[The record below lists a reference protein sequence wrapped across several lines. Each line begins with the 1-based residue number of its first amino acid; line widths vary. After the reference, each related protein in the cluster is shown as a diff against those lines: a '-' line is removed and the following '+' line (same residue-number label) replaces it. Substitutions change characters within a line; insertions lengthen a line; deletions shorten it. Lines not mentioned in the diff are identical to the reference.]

1 MIKGNEI
8 KKVINDTKKYFILT
22 PPSHN
27 IINPLQAIN
36 TEVPKSGCDK
46 TKIIGAEKYAL
57 TLKPISK
64 INYSELTNK
73 LENKTIGIIGAG
85 PAGVEVALAL
95 KKRFVNSKI

>member
-8 KKVINDTKKYFILT
+8 KKVINETKKYFILT

-46 TKIIGAEKYAL
+46 TKIIGMIIIVRANEIL
-57 TLKPISK
+57 
-64 INYSELTNK
+64 INEFTFS
-73 LENKTIGIIGAG
+73 IFI
-85 PAGVEVALAL
+85 
-95 KKRFVNSKI
+95 R

>member
-36 TEVPKSGCDK
+36 TDVPKSGCDK
-46 TKIIGAEKYAL
+46 TKIIGIIIIVSANE
-57 TLKPISK
+57 I
-64 INYSELTNK
+64 LTN
-73 LENKTIGIIGAG
+73 EFTFSIFI
-85 PAGVEVALAL
+85 
-95 KKRFVNSKI
+95 R

>member
-36 TEVPKSGCDK
+36 TEGPKSGWDK
-46 TKIIGAEKYAL
+46 TKIIG
-57 TLKPISK
+57 II
-64 INYSELTNK
+64 INHQTEM
-73 LENKTIGIIGAG
+73 
-85 PAGVEVALAL
+85 
-95 KKRFVNSKI
+95 

>member
-36 TEVPKSGCDK
+36 TEVPKSGWDK
-46 TKIIGAEKYAL
+46 TKIIGIIIIVSANE
-57 TLKPISK
+57 I
-64 INYSELTNK
+64 LTN
-73 LENKTIGIIGAG
+73 EFTFSIFI
-85 PAGVEVALAL
+85 
-95 KKRFVNSKI
+95 R

>member
-36 TEVPKSGCDK
+36 TDVPKSGWDK
-46 TKIIGAEKYAL
+46 TKIIGIIIIVSANE
-57 TLKPISK
+57 I
-64 INYSELTNK
+64 LTN
-73 LENKTIGIIGAG
+73 EFTFSIFI
-85 PAGVEVALAL
+85 
-95 KKRFVNSKI
+95 R

>member
-36 TEVPKSGCDK
+36 TEVPKSGWDK
-46 TKIIGAEKYAL
+46 TKIIGIIIIARANEI
-57 TLKPISK
+57 LKNEFTFSIF
-64 INYSELTNK
+64 I
-73 LENKTIGIIGAG
+73 
-85 PAGVEVALAL
+85 
-95 KKRFVNSKI
+95 R